1 MHIVISVISEA
12 IRERQKAPRAYV
24 YSGFGDFPSSRIS
37 QTLRTKRFRRLR
49 RPEGRPNL
57 THIVISVILCLGKSR
72 KRCIWAFSRAEAREH
87 PRACC
92 LPFCSRGGGGKD
104 SLQFEID
111 LIWPSATNSE
121 NPFISKDMS
130 GKFGTFFL
138 LLV

>member
-72 KRCIWAFSRAEAREH
+72 KRYVYRHFRAR
-87 PRACC
+87 RAVNTSGRAPTI
-92 LPFCSRGGGGKD
+92 LFPGGGKD

-130 GKFGTFFL
+130 GNY
-138 LLV
+138 

>member
-72 KRCIWAFSRAEAREH
+72 KRYVYRHFRARRAVGTRGRAVFHSAF
-87 PRACC
+87 
-92 LPFCSRGGGGKD
+92 GGGVKD

-130 GKFGTFFL
+130 GNI
-138 LLV
+138 